1 MHNRRPIRLKK
12 KDSKLM
18 RNLMASV
25 LICFS
30 ALATVS
36 PVVLSQ
42 DGDDPGPAVMDTVNQ
57 VLTVLRDA
65 KAPEA
70 DKRSRVYSLV
80 EGRIDFE
87 GMSRRI
93 LALDWKGLDE
103 AQKTRFQ
110 GLFKQLLL
118 DSYWAQM
125 RKYKDEK
132 AEYVTSILEG
142 DTEATVDTIIV
153 SGTLE
158 IPVTYRMEKVNGKWL
173 AYDILVESLSLTSNY
188 RNEYRNVIK
197 SKGIDGLFERMQSQ
211 IDYVNAN

>member
-1 MHNRRPIRLKK
+1 
-12 KDSKLM
+12 M
-18 RNLMASV
+18 RNVIASL
-25 LICFS
+25 LICFGT
-30 ALATVS
+30 LAAVS
-36 PVVLSQ
+36 PVALSQ

-57 VLTVLRDA
+57 VLVVLRDA
-65 KAPEA
+65 GSAEA
-70 DKRSRVYSLV
+70 DKRTKVYALV

-93 LALDWKGLDE
+93 LAMDWKNLDE
-103 AQKTRFQ
+103 AQRTRFM

-118 DSYWAQM
+118 DSYWSQM

-142 DTEATVDTIIV
+142 EDEATVDTVIL
-153 SGTLE
+153 SGTVE
-158 IPVTYRMEKVNGKWL
+158 IPVTYRMAKTNGKWM

-197 SKGIDGLFERMQSQ
+197 SKGVDGLFARMQSQ
-211 IDYVNAN
+211 IDYVNKG

>member
-1 MHNRRPIRLKK
+1 
-12 KDSKLM
+12 M
-18 RNLMASV
+18 RNLIASL
-25 LICFS
+25 LICFGTLM
-30 ALATVS
+30 AVS

-57 VLTVLRDA
+57 VLVALRDT
-65 KAPEA
+65 KASEA
-70 DKRSRVYSLV
+70 DKRARVYSLA

-93 LALDWKGLDE
+93 LAVDWKTLDQ
-103 AQKTRFQ
+103 AQRTRFE

-132 AEYVTSILEG
+132 AEYVTAILEG
-142 DTEATVDTIIV
+142 DSDATVDTIIV
-153 SGTLE
+153 SGSVE
-158 IPVTYRMEKVNGKWL
+158 IPVTYRMEKLDGKWL

-197 SKGIDGLFERMQSQ
+197 SKGIDGLFERMQAQ
-211 IDYVNAN
+211 IDYVNAG

>member
-1 MHNRRPIRLKK
+1 
-12 KDSKLM
+12 M
-18 RNLMASV
+18 RNLMASL

-30 ALATVS
+30 TLATVS

-70 DKRSRVYSLV
+70 DKRARVYALV
-80 EGRIDFE
+80 EGRMDFE

-93 LALDWKGLDE
+93 LAVDWKGLDQ
-103 AQKTRFQ
+103 AQRTRFQ
-110 GLFKQLLL
+110 DLFRQLLL

-125 RKYKDEK
+125 RKYKDER
-132 AEYVTSILEG
+132 AEYVTAILEG
-142 DTEATVDTIIV
+142 DSDATVDTIIV
-153 SGTLE
+153 SGKLE
-158 IPVTYRMEKVNGKWL
+158 IPVTYRMEKLNGKWM

-197 SKGIDGLFERMQSQ
+197 SRGIDGLFERMQSQ
-211 IDYVNAN
+211 IDYVKTN

>member
-1 MHNRRPIRLKK
+1 
-12 KDSKLM
+12 M
-18 RNLMASV
+18 RNLIASLLV
-25 LICFS
+25 CFGTLV
-30 ALATVS
+30 AIS
-36 PVVLSQ
+36 PVALSQ

-57 VLTVLRDA
+57 VLVVLRA
-65 KAPEA
+65 AGSSEA
-70 DKRSRVYSLV
+70 DKRAKVYALV

-93 LALDWKGLDE
+93 LAVDWKNLDA
-103 AQKTRFQ
+103 AQRTRFM

-118 DSYWAQM
+118 DSYWSQM

-142 DTEATVDTIIV
+142 EGEATVDTVIL
-153 SGTLE
+153 SGTVE
-158 IPVTYRMEKVNGKWL
+158 IPVTYRMAKADGKWM

-197 SKGIDGLFERMQSQ
+197 SKGVDGLFARMQSQ
-211 IDYVNAN
+211 IDYVNKG

>member
-1 MHNRRPIRLKK
+1 
-12 KDSKLM
+12 M
-18 RNLMASV
+18 RNLMTSL

-30 ALATVS
+30 TLATVS

-93 LALDWKGLDE
+93 LAVDWKSLDE
-103 AQKTRFQ
+103 AQRTRFQ

-142 DTEATVDTIIV
+142 DTDATVDTIIV

-158 IPVTYRMEKVNGKWL
+158 IPVTYRMGKVNGKWL

-188 RNEYRNVIK
+188 RNEYRSVIK

-211 IDYVNAN
+211 INYVNAN

>member
-1 MHNRRPIRLKK
+1 
-12 KDSKLM
+12 M
-18 RNLMASV
+18 RNLIASLLV
-25 LICFS
+25 CFG

-42 DGDDPGPAVMDTVNQ
+42 DGDDPGPAVMDTINQ
-57 VLTVLRDA
+57 VLTVLRDG
-65 KAPEA
+65 KAAEA
-70 DKRSRVYSLV
+70 DKRARVYSLV
-80 EGRIDFE
+80 EDRIDFE

-93 LALDWKGLDE
+93 LAVDWKNLDQ
-103 AQKTRFQ
+103 AQRTRFQ
-110 GLFKQLLL
+110 DLFKQLLL

-132 AEYVTSILEG
+132 AEYVTAILEG
-142 DTEATVDTIIV
+142 DSDATVDTIIV
-153 SGTLE
+153 SGSLE
-158 IPVTYRMEKVNGKWL
+158 IPVTYRMEKLNGKWM

-211 IDYVNAN
+211 IDYVSAN